1 MAVTATLSEI
11 QHDALVRLC
20 DTFAPA
26 VERADDPTGF
36 WSRSA
41 SELGIPGLVEQTL
54 AALPP
59 ERLQGARELLDA
71 FAAQGIGEAG
81 QAGREQLVH
90 GIAGSS
96 PQALAGVQALKG
108 LVLLLFYAVPDP
120 ASGRN
125 PNWEAIGYPGPR
137 SAPPDVPKPISP
149 VVPRDGE
156 LTLEADVAVVGS
168 GAGGGVI
175 AGRLAE
181 AGKRVVVLEAGGYFN
196 ESDFNQLELWAY
208 ENLYRGG
215 GITATEDGSVALM
228 AGANLGGGTTVNWMN
243 CLRTYPWVREQWA
256 REFGLEGLDG
266 PEYDACLDAVF
277 ERIGVNDSCSDLNGP
292 HQRLREGCERLGYS
306 FRRITRNADPVTYDP
321 ENAGLLGFGDQSGSK
336 QGTLKTY
343 LMDAVGHGAEMV
355 ARCRVERV
363 LVQRG
368 RACGVEGLY
377 TDPDGRRARVVVR
390 APRVVVAGGAL
401 ESPALLLRSGIGGPA
416 VGRHLRLHPATAVN
430 GIYAEAQRGWW
441 GAPQTGLSDEF
452 ADLEDGH
459 GFLIECG
466 HASPGVSGSAVPW
479 VSGEQHKSE
488 MARSSRAAGF
498 VLLIRDRGSGEV
510 VIDRDGN
517 AVHRYAMDDERDLRT
532 FRRGLAE
539 LARLHEAAGAEEIYT
554 LHREPTAWRRGE
566 DLNAFLERVRG
577 ASLAPNEHATFA
589 LHQMGSCRMGADPA
603 ESVAGP
609 WGELH
614 DTPGVWIGDASAFP
628 TASGTNPMAT
638 VMALAERT
646 AKAMAAA

>member
-1 MAVTATLSEI
+1 MAVSVTLSEI
-11 QHDALVRLC
+11 QRAALQSLC
-20 DTFAPA
+20 DTFAPSI
-26 VERADDPTGF
+26 ERDPDPTGF
-36 WSRSA
+36 WARSA
-41 SELGIPGLVEQTL
+41 SDLGIPALVEETL
-54 AALPP
+54 ATLPQD
-59 ERLQGARELLDA
+59 RLEGTRALLDA
-71 FAAQGIGEAG
+71 FAAEGIAGAG
-81 QAGREQLVH
+81 QAEREALVH
-90 GIAGSS
+90 GVAASS
-96 PQALAGVQALKG
+96 PEALAGVQALKG
-108 LVLLLFYAVPDP
+108 LVLLLFYSLPDP
-120 ASGRN
+120 GTGRN

-137 SAPPDVPKPISP
+137 SAPSDVAKPISP

-156 LTLEADVAVVGS
+156 LVLEADVAVVGS

-175 AGRLAE
+175 AGRLAQ
-181 AGKRVVVLEAGGYFN
+181 AGRRVVVLEMGGYHN
-196 ESDFNQLELWAY
+196 EADFNQLELWAY

-228 AGANLGGGTTVNWMN
+228 AGSNLGGGTTVNWMN
-243 CLRTYPWVREQWA
+243 CLRTHPWVREQWA
-256 REFGLEGLDG
+256 REFGLEGVDG

-277 ERIGVNDSCSDLNGP
+277 ERLGVNEECSDYNGP
-292 HQRLREGCERLGYS
+292 HQRLLEGCERLGYS
-306 FRRITRNADPVTYDP
+306 FRRITRNADPATYDP
-321 ENAGLLGFGDQSGSK
+321 DNAGLLGFGDQSGSK

-343 LMDAVGHGAEMV
+343 LMDAVDHGAEIV
-355 ARCRVERV
+355 TRCRVDRV
-363 LVQRG
+363 LTERG
-368 RACGVEGLY
+368 RATGVEGRY
-377 TDPDGRRARVVVR
+377 VGPDGHLSRVVVR
-390 APRVVVAGGAL
+390 APQVVVACGAL

-430 GIYAEAQRGWW
+430 GIYTEPQKAWW

-452 ADLEDGH
+452 SDLEDGY

-479 VSGEQHKSE
+479 ASGEQHKGE
-488 MARSSRAAGF
+488 MARSPLAAGF
-498 VLLIRDRGSGEV
+498 VLLIRDRGAGEV
-510 VIDRDGN
+510 AIDREGN
-517 AVHRYAMDDERDLRT
+517 AVHRYALDDELDLRT

-539 LARLHEAAGAEEIYT
+539 LVRLHEAAGAQEVYT
-554 LHREPTAWRRGE
+554 LHREPTLWRRGE
-566 DLNAFLERVRG
+566 DLDAYLERVRA

-603 ESVAGP
+603 TSVAGP

-614 DTPGVWIGDASAFP
+614 DTRGVWIGDASAFP